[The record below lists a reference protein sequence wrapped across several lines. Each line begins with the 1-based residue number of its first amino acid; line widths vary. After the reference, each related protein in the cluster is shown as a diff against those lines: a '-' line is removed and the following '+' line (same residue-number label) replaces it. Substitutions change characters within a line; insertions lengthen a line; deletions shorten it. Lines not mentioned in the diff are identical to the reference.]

1 MVPCQGLSRGA
12 RAMENSPS
20 PAKYEARTGGGRDS
34 TSNASNAGRNGPILV
49 ASIGKSQKRP
59 LGKMSSLDA
68 MEHEIHNQ
76 VEDLPAFARELGK
89 YDRFRNLDPSSMIFT
104 GSGDSLASS
113 LFAHYLS
120 EMQAFAADPFE
131 LQFYPRVTR
140 NKTIFI
146 TSISGKTRTNIQ
158 LAKRVRGL
166 AKKRVAITAN
176 PESPLAKECD
186 DVIRL
191 RYRSLGIL
199 TSGTASFLASLLAV
213 ASLVRRL
220 PKLDSLRTMERQGAE
235 WARRLRVHPRGG
247 FLFVGSGTGYSLAMY
262 AAFKIHEVLGLLAQY
277 QHTEQLGHSQLFSL
291 KEKSDNLL
299 FLSPS
304 SDKKTSEVFRLFSK
318 NGFHAYLLKGSTA
331 DPVLAALQVMFCM
344 QHLALY
350 LGRKMGL
357 QECEFVTEKKRL
369 ALSSRLI
376 Y

>member
-1 MVPCQGLSRGA
+1 
-12 RAMENSPS
+12 ME
-20 PAKYEARTGGGRDS
+20 E
-34 TSNASNAGRNGPILV
+34 
-49 ASIGKSQKRP
+49 
-59 LGKMSSLDA
+59 
-68 MEHEIHNQ
+68 EIHNQ
-76 VEDLPAFARELGK
+76 IEDLQAFGSELGK
-89 YDRFRNLDPSSMIFT
+89 DQRFRHLDPSSMIFT

-120 EMQAFAADPFE
+120 QMQAFAADPFE
-131 LQFYPRVTR
+131 LQLYPRVTR
-140 NKTIFI
+140 NKTLFI

-158 LAKRVRGL
+158 LAKKVKGV

-191 RYRSLGIL
+191 RYRSPGIL
-199 TSGTASFLASLLAV
+199 TSGTASFSASLLVV
-213 ASLVRRL
+213 ASLIHRL
-220 PKLDSLRTMERQGAE
+220 PKLDSLPVLERRAAE
-235 WARRLRVHPRGG
+235 WARLLQVHPNGE
-247 FLFVGSGTGYSLAMY
+247 FLFVGSGTGYALAMY
-262 AAFKIHEVLGLLAQY
+262 AVFKIHEVLGLSAQY

-291 KEKSDNLL
+291 QEKSDNLL

-304 SDKKTSEVFRLFSK
+304 SDKKTSEVFRVLSK

-331 DPVLAALQVMFCM
+331 DPILAALQLTFCI
-344 QHLALY
+344 QHLALN

-357 QECEFVTEKKRL
+357 RECAFLTDKKRL